1 MKVDGTELNTCTDID
16 KQKVMAWCLKL
27 MLDPRILE
35 VCNDLCALQQLR
47 SISFKSFTKKF
58 SKINLFTCLQF
69 NSFV

>member
-1 MKVDGTELNTCTDID
+1 MKVDGTELNTDID
-16 KQKVMAWCLKL
+16 MLWCLKL

-47 SISFKSFTKKF
+47 SISFISFTKIF